1 MTTAYPPSSETLG
14 IHIPLCSSKNL
25 LNMDE
30 LKTLVRNLEVDR
42 LKSILKEEVNLK
54 GTLLSV
60 CCSQSTDHKT
70 QKGIIKLLL
79 KNGVNI
85 NEIDKNGV
93 TPIHR
98 AVRFRN
104 PKIVQFLIKNG
115 ADVNS
120 IDKRSKST
128 PLHRAVVSSGAP
140 STKGKTKEVIEI
152 IKILIA
158 SGADPKI
165 KNKLGKTPLDYVRN
179 EAIKKLL
186 RNQ

>member
-1 MTTAYPPSSETLG
+1 M
-14 IHIPLCSSKNL
+14 
-25 LNMDE
+25 
-30 LKTLVRNLEVDR
+30 
-42 LKSILKEEVNLK
+42 
-54 GTLLSV
+54 
-60 CCSQSTDHKT
+60 
-70 QKGIIKLLL
+70 
-79 KNGVNI
+79 
-85 NEIDKNGV
+85 

-158 SGADPKI
+158 GGADPKI